1 MIYSV
6 ETTPASVIAA
16 LAVRS
21 TLDAVG
27 YSDELW
33 AVHEKYINAIS
44 DHDYF
49 VYYAKMNRLFQ
60 ALRG

>member
-6 ETTPASVIAA
+6 ETTPVSVLAA
-16 LAVRS
+16 LAIRNA
-21 TLDAVG
+21 LDAVG

-33 AVHEKYINAIS
+33 AVHEKYIDAIS

-49 VYYAKMNRLFQ
+49 VYYCKLQRLFR
-60 ALRG
+60 ALER